1 MSKPLRSC
9 CHCLY
14 ALLIGWVWMA
24 CSWAQSVPST
34 EWVPVVVLRSEAPVP
49 LRPGDQEGEVVL
61 GFVRA
66 SDLED
71 GLPLDI
77 GWYRVQ
83 EPVNAI
89 VSPVQGRQFSL
100 VDHTRVRVQGAAR
113 STGAQGCVPGLA
125 RADGSPCEAGVGP
138 ASTSVDLETGY
149 RVGNT
154 WWTLGLGQSRV
165 EADTTALLD
174 ELGRAGVLPGRIYG
188 QDRLH
193 LGGELHTRY
202 GTFDLGL
209 HLARSEL
216 APLFGQSLQQ
226 GRFSISWLHGN
237 LGGGLNTRVQRLD
250 GSPDYWG
257 GIDLG
262 LIWRTPWRGLLTVGA
277 RNLVT
282 SGRPPPAL
290 DPEAA
295 ALDDRDE
302 RIPYVRYEQ
311 DF

>member
-1 MSKPLRSC
+1 MPTLLRSC
-9 CHCLY
+9 RRWLY
-14 ALLIGWVWMA
+14 ALSLGWA
-24 CSWAQSVPST
+24 CVAAGWAQTAEGT
-34 EWVPVVVLRSEAPVP
+34 EWVPVVVLRGEAPVP
-49 LRPGDQEGEVVL
+49 LRPGDGDTEVVL
-61 GFVRA
+61 GFARA
-66 SDLED
+66 RDLED

-83 EPVNAI
+83 EPATTI
-89 VSPVQGRQFSL
+89 VSPVQSRQFSL
-100 VDHTRVRVQGAAR
+100 LDHARVRVQGTAR
-113 STGAQGCVPGLA
+113 GSGVQTCVPGLA
-125 RADGSPCEAGVGP
+125 RADGSPCEAAAAP
-138 ASTSVDLETGY
+138 AARSLDLETGY
-149 RVGNT
+149 RIGNT
-154 WWTLGLGQSRV
+154 WWTLGLGQGQVDPDAS
-165 EADTTALLD
+165 TLLD
-174 ELGRAGVLPGRIYG
+174 QLGRAGVLPGRIQS
-188 QDRLH
+188 QDRLN

-209 HLARSEL
+209 HLARSDL
-216 APLFGQSLQQ
+216 APLFGSTLQQ

-250 GSPDYWG
+250 GSSDFWG

-311 DF
+311 DL